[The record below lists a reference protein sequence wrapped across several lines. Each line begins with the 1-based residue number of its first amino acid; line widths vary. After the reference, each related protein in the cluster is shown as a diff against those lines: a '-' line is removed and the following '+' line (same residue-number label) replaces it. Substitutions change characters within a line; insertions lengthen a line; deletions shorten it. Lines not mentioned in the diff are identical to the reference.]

1 MRQMPTVRFAQQG
14 HSNRDPSVRLDGP
27 VRELQVRLVTP
38 PGTVGLML
46 VRVALVS
53 LLVVFTACAPR
64 DRTAELFT
72 DAARWVDL
80 TYPFNAA
87 TIYWPTAQ
95 GFQLEK
101 VADGETEAG
110 YYYAANNFR
119 AAEHGGTH
127 LDAPVHFARGKHAAD
142 QIPLAQLMGPAVVVD
157 VSAKAAQNPDYRVT
171 VADLEAFEAAH
182 GQIAAGTIVLFR
194 TGWGSRWPDRAR
206 YLGTA
211 ATGPAAVPQLHF
223 PGIGAEAAGWL
234 VHNRSVDAVG
244 IDTPSIDYGQSK
256 TFDTHQILYGADIP
270 GFENVANLDQLPEVG
285 AYIIALPMKIEG
297 GSGGPLRIVGLVPP
311 R

>member
-1 MRQMPTVRFAQQG
+1 MKI
-14 HSNRDPSVRLDGP
+14 
-27 VRELQVRLVTP
+27 TP
-38 PGTVGLML
+38 CLSQAASA
-46 VRVALVS
+46 VALLAATGCVPQQDD
-53 LLVVFTACAPR
+53 VAA
-64 DRTAELFT
+64 LFSDT
-72 DAARWVDL
+72 ARWVDL

-127 LDAPVHFARGKHAAD
+127 LDAPVHFSRGKHAAD
-142 QIPLAQLMGPAVVVD
+142 QIPLAQLMGPAVVID
-157 VSAKAAQNPDYRVT
+157 VSAKAEQNPDYQVT
-171 VADLEAFEAAH
+171 VEDIQAFEETH
-182 GQIAAGTIVLFR
+182 GPVAPGTIVLLR
-194 TGWGSRWPDRAR
+194 TGWGSRWPDRVR

-211 ATGPAAVPQLHF
+211 ATGPDAVPQLHF
-223 PGIGAEAAGWL
+223 PGVDSEAARWL

-244 IDTPSIDYGQSK
+244 IDTPSIDSGQSK

-270 GFENVANLDQLPEVG
+270 GFENVANLDRIPQVG
-285 AYIIALPMKIEG
+285 TYVIALPMKIEG
-297 GSGGPLRIVGLVPP
+297 GSGGPLRIVAVVP
-311 R
+311 

>member
-1 MRQMPTVRFAQQG
+1 MRVRMPFV
-14 HSNRDPSVRLDGP
+14 L
-27 VRELQVRLVTP
+27 L
-38 PGTVGLML
+38 
-46 VRVALVS
+46 
-53 LLVVFTACAPR
+53 LLVVSACASQ
-64 DRTAELFT
+64 DRVVAELFSSS
-72 DAARWVDL
+72 ARWVDL

-142 QIPLAQLMGPAVVVD
+142 QIPLARLIGPAVVVD
-157 VSAKAAQNPDYRVT
+157 VSARAAQNPDYQAT
-171 VADLEAFEAAH
+171 VVDLEAFESAH
-182 GQIAAGTIVLFR
+182 GRIAAGTIVLFR

-206 YLGTA
+206 YLGTS
-211 ATGPAAVPQLHF
+211 ATGPAAVQELHF
-223 PGIGAEAAGWL
+223 PGIGTEVARWL
-234 VHNRSVDAVG
+234 AHDRLVDAVG
-244 IDTPSIDYGQSK
+244 IDTPSIDFGQST

-285 AYIIALPMKIEG
+285 AYVIALPMKIEG
-297 GSGGPLRIVGLVPP
+297 GSGGPLRIVALLP

>member
-1 MRQMPTVRFAQQG
+1 MRCR
-14 HSNRDPSVRLDGP
+14 
-27 VRELQVRLVTP
+27 TP
-38 PGTVGLML
+38 FIPL
-46 VRVALVS
+46 
-53 LLVVFTACAPR
+53 LLVFAACASR
-64 DRTAELFT
+64 DRVTAELFS
-72 DAARWVDL
+72 DDARWVDL
-80 TYPFNAA
+80 TYPFSAA

-127 LDAPVHFARGKHAAD
+127 LDAPVHFARGRHTAD
-142 QIPLAQLMGPAVVVD
+142 QIPLAQLLGPSVVVD
-157 VSAKAAQNPDYRVT
+157 VSSQAAQDPDYQVT
-171 VADLEAFEAAH
+171 IGDLEAFESAH
-182 GQIAAGTIVLFR
+182 GRISAGTIVLVR
-194 TGWGSRWPDRAR
+194 TGWGGRWSDRER

-211 ATGPAAVPQLHF
+211 ATGPGAVPQLHF
-223 PGIGAEAAGWL
+223 PGISPEAAGWL

-244 IDTPSIDYGQSK
+244 IDTPSIDRGQSK

-270 GFENVANLDQLPEVG
+270 GFENVANLDHLPEVG
-285 AYIIALPMKIEG
+285 AYVIALPMKIEG
-297 GSGGPLRIVGLVPP
+297 GSGGPLRIVALLP